1 MARVQP
7 DRRWFGNTRV
17 IGQRQLEQFREAM
30 AEKVN
35 DPYQM
40 LMRQSKLPMS
50 LLEDNVKVSRHRCA
64 MTADAVQSFP
74 PDHCAMS
81 MLTQEH
87 FGLAAT
93 THASAG
99 DGEV

>member
-1 MARVQP
+1 MLCHVIVGSGTMARVQP

-50 LLEDNVKVSRHRCA
+50 LLEDNVKVLS
-64 MTADAVQSFP
+64 TQSTLAVLCWP
-74 PDHCAMS
+74 LP
-81 MLTQEH
+81 
-87 FGLAAT
+87 GLADVYGYQRGWLT
-93 THASAG
+93 
-99 DGEV
+99 